1 MGGIVYDAA
10 ILTNV
15 THEHLEFHGTW
26 ERYRDAKRVPVR
38 AADRLAEGARPG
50 GRWPTIAI
58 VILDDATTDLYGG
71 MTDAGAKRRR
81 QLPHQVGGHQARAGG
96 RLHALR
102 PVGPAKPAPS
112 PRSRAGWGGREVAG
126 SAWDLVLNPLGR
138 LAFER
143 CLPYPRAGGG
153 GGTAVAG
160 RLIAVPPAIEP
171 GRADQPFEAV
181 GRLPTRQAGRP
192 LGGLVERLTAQGRL
206 RGARLGGKAIGT
218 AALAGLPIRGVT
230 HDSRRVI
237 PGGLFVAIPGAHVDG
252 HDFAETA
259 VRAGASALLLE
270 RPLDLDVAQLVVAA
284 TQPALATAATWWYGD
299 PSRDLG
305 VLGITG
311 TDGKTTTAFLAVAA
325 LEAAGLA
332 PGLVSTVATRIGEEQ
347 EDKVEHATTPDAPEL
362 QATLRA
368 MVAAGNR
375 SAVVETTSHGLAL
388 ERVGGIVYDAAIL
401 TNVTHEHLEFHGT
414 WERYR
419 DAKRS
424 LFERLTGPP
433 KSAAGRAWPKV
444 AIVNHDDAS
453 AGLFVGTAQEAGARV
468 LTYGTDPA
476 ADVRATEVQEDAAG
490 LRFDFTA
497 PSGAGRLELQL
508 AGRFNVHNALAVL
521 ALGDAWELD
530 PEAVQEGLRGVDR
543 VPGRME
549 RVDVGQPFEVVVDYA
564 HSPASLGAVL
574 DLLAPRA
581 AARGGGLIAVF
592 GSAGE
597 RDREKRPQMG
607 RIAGER
613 CRLVVVTDEDPRGED
628 RERILDEI
636 AQGAERAG
644 RRRGHDLL
652 LIADRRAAIEA
663 AFEAAR
669 PNDVVLLA
677 GKGHERS
684 IIGPDGPLPWDEAAV
699 ARDVLSTMGHAAPR

>member
-1 MGGIVYDAA
+1 MTAQPSGIAA
-10 ILTNV
+10 
-15 THEHLEFHGTW
+15 
-26 ERYRDAKRVPVR
+26 
-38 AADRLAEGARPG
+38 RLAA
-50 GRWPTIAI
+50 A
-58 VILDDATTDLYGG
+58 
-71 MTDAGAKRRR
+71 
-81 QLPHQVGGHQARAGG
+81 
-96 RLHALR
+96 
-102 PVGPAKPAPS
+102 
-112 PRSRAGWGGREVAG
+112 
-126 SAWDLVLNPLGR
+126 
-138 LAFER
+138 
-143 CLPYPRAGGG
+143 
-153 GGTAVAG
+153 
-160 RLIAVPPAIEP
+160 EP
-171 GRADQPFEAV
+171 KAA
-181 GRLPTRQAGRP
+181 RP

-299 PSRDLG
+299 PSHDLG

-332 PGLVSTVATRIGEEQ
+332 PGLVSTVATRIGEAQ
-347 EDKVEHATTPDAPEL
+347 EDKVEHATTPDAPAL

-368 MVAAGNR
+368 MVDAGNR
-375 SAVVETTSHGLAL
+375 SAVIETTSHGLAL

-401 TNVTHEHLEFHGT
+401 TNLTHEHLEFHGT

-419 DAKRS
+419 EAKLW
-424 LFERLTGPP
+424 LFERLAGPA
-433 KSAAGRAWPKV
+433 KTAAGRAWPKV
-444 AIVNHDDAS
+444 AIVNLDDPS
-453 AGLFVGTAQEAGARV
+453 AGLFVGAAQEAGARV

-476 ADVRATEVQEDAAG
+476 ADVRATEVEEDAAG
-490 LRFDFTA
+490 LRLDFE
-497 PSGAGRLELQL
+497 GAVWRGRLELQL

-530 PEAVQEGLRGVDR
+530 SEAVRDGLRN
-543 VPGRME
+543 VPACPAGWNGSTPGSRS
-549 RVDVGQPFEVVVDYA
+549 RSSSITHTALPRSPPF
-564 HSPASLGAVL
+564 SICLRP
-574 DLLAPRA
+574 A

-597 RDREKRPQMG
+597 RDREKRPPMG

-613 CRLVVVTDEDPRGED
+613 CRIVVVTDEDPRGED

-636 AQGAERAG
+636 APGAERPAG
-644 RRRGHDLL
+644 G
-652 LIADRRAAIEA
+652 AA
-663 AFEAAR
+663 
-669 PNDVVLLA
+669 
-677 GKGHERS
+677 
-684 IIGPDGPLPWDEAAV
+684 
-699 ARDVLSTMGHAAPR
+699 TTCC

>member
-1 MGGIVYDAA
+1 MTTIEDR
-10 ILTNV
+10 I
-15 THEHLEFHGTW
+15 
-26 ERYRDAKRVPVR
+26 R
-38 AADRLAEGARPG
+38 AAEPD
-50 GRWPTIAI
+50 
-58 VILDDATTDLYGG
+58 
-71 MTDAGAKRRR
+71 
-81 QLPHQVGGHQARAGG
+81 
-96 RLHALR
+96 
-102 PVGPAKPAPS
+102 
-112 PRSRAGWGGREVAG
+112 
-126 SAWDLVLNPLGR
+126 
-138 LAFER
+138 
-143 CLPYPRAGGG
+143 
-153 GGTAVAG
+153 GTKA
-160 RLIAVPPAIEP
+160 
-171 GRADQPFEAV
+171 
-181 GRLPTRQAGRP
+181 
-192 LGGLVERLTAQGRL
+192 LGGLIERLAAQGRL

-218 AALAGLPIRGVT
+218 AALAAIPIRGVS

-259 VRAGASALLLE
+259 VRSGASALLLE
-270 RPLDLDVAQLVVAA
+270 RPLDLDVAQLVVTA

-299 PSRDLG
+299 PSRELG

-332 PGLVSTVATRIGEEQ
+332 PGLVSTVATRIGETQ
-347 EDKVEHATTPDAPEL
+347 EDNVEHATTPDAPEL

-388 ERVGGIVYDAAIL
+388 ERVGGIVYDTAIL

-424 LFERLTGPP
+424 LFERLTGQP
-433 KSAAGRAWPKV
+433 KPAAGRAWPKV
-444 AIVNHDDAS
+444 AIINHDDAS

-497 PSGAGRLELQL
+497 PSSAGRLELQL

-530 PEAVQEGLRGVDR
+530 PEAVQQGLRGVDR

-574 DLLAPRA
+574 DLLATRA

-592 GSAGE
+592 GSGGE
-597 RDREKRPQMG
+597 RDRGKRPQMG

-628 RERILDEI
+628 RERILEEI

-669 PNDVVLLA
+669 PSDVVLLA

-684 IIGPDGPLPWDEAAV
+684 IIGPQGALPWDEAAV